1 MRFPSHD
8 ELVAQ
13 IDAFL
18 ARHSTREQP
27 LSERQIGIE
36 VANDSA
42 LISSIRAG
50 RSPRLK
56 TLNLLADFMA
66 SEDEKL
72 TTDTSTPTEEAA

>member
-1 MRFPSHD
+1 MHFPTHD
-8 ELVAQ
+8 ELIAQ

-18 ARHSTREQP
+18 RRHAGRDPP

-42 LISSIRAG
+42 LISSIRDG

-56 TLNLLADFMA
+56 TLNKLADFMA
-66 SEDEKL
+66 AEDEKL
-72 TTDTSTPTEEAA
+72 TSISAPTEQAA